1 MADKT
6 IVKKN
11 HKKVFKE
18 NPYDVETVFELLS
31 IASDNNMELLYMDR
45 LINGLRSCE
54 DCDITSLSYAILKDL
69 KSI

>member
-18 NPYDVETVFELLS
+18 NPYDVETVFESLS

>member
-1 MADKT
+1 MTDKT

-11 HKKVFKE
+11 HKKVFTE
-18 NPYDVETVFELLS
+18 NPYDVETIFESLS

-45 LINGLRSCE
+45 LVNGLRGCE
-54 DCDITSLSYAILKDL
+54 ECDITSLSYAILKDL